1 MSNIAPLAAA
11 WIEAKRAETKAN
23 AERIKIEEQLVA
35 AMEVPAEGS
44 KTHSIDGYKITV
56 TQPITRKLDEA
67 AWAKVKAKE
76 EYLELLPKRA
86 GVIILQEDGYARITK
101 PCKIKDMKP
110 ERRLNMLARLA
121 WRNGDLSKR
130 TNRTRVRVFIND

>member
-23 AERIKIEEQLVA
+23 AERIKIEEQLA
-35 AMEVPAEGS
+35 TALEVPAEGS

-67 AWAKVKAKE
+67 AWAKVKAKCPME
-76 EYLELLPKRA
+76 AWPIKTKIEADATGVKWLQSNDQKVWRA
-86 GVIILQEDGYARITK
+86 IASAFETK
-101 PCKIKDMKP
+101 PGKVGFKV
-110 ERRLNMLARLA
+110 EA
-121 WRNGDLSKR
+121 
-130 TNRTRVRVFIND
+130 TE